1 MTAALLGAEFRRT
14 LHLARTYWLEYIADF
29 VLYFAG
35 FLLLIVVFN
44 AASPNFGSQ
53 GILSSLIGYITW
65 KVCASSFQNVANIAD
80 EEARTGT
87 LEQIFLSGSSALQVF
102 LARSLGIFLNQALRG
117 LLLGLIL
124 GAVLGA
130 LTAPTFLALAIFL
143 LTFLG
148 ALGLGLG
155 MAGLILVYKRMGGFL
170 TLIWQM
176 LVFFSGALAPLPG
189 ALLGWLSS
197 LLPLSWGIAALRAS
211 MVNGEAASDLWRS
224 GLLPGL
230 LLNTAAYLTLGV
242 FLFIWGERRAR
253 RLGVLGHY

>member
-1 MTAALLGAEFRRT
+1 MNSVLLAAEFRRT
-14 LHLARTYWLEYIADF
+14 LRLAQAYWLEYVSDF

-35 FLLLIVVFN
+35 FLLLMVIFN
-44 AASPNFGSQ
+44 AAAPDYGSQ
-53 GILSSLIGYITW
+53 GILSSLAGYITW
-65 KVCASSFQNVANIAD
+65 KVCATSFLNVARIAD

-87 LEQIFLSGSSALQVF
+87 LEQIFLSGGALQIF

-117 LLLGLIL
+117 LLLGLAL
-124 GAVLGA
+124 GAFLGVLTPPS
-130 LTAPTFLALAIFL
+130 LLSLAIFL

-155 MAGLILVYKRMGGFL
+155 MAGLVLVYKRLGGFL
-170 TLIWQM
+170 SLVWQM

-189 ALLGWLSS
+189 VLGTFSRV
-197 LLPLSWGIAALRAS
+197 LPLSWGIAALRTALVS
-211 MVNGEAASDLWRS
+211 SATLNDLWQN

-230 LLNTAAYLTLGV
+230 LLNTLLYLALGV
-242 FLFIWGERRAR
+242 AFFTWGERRAR

>member
-1 MTAALLGAEFRRT
+1 MNAVLLAAEFRRT
-14 LHLARTYWLEYIADF
+14 LRLAQAYWLEYVSDF

-35 FLLLIVVFN
+35 FLLLMVIFN
-44 AASPNFGSQ
+44 AASPDYGSQ
-53 GILSSLIGYITW
+53 GILSSLVGYITW
-65 KVCASSFQNVANIAD
+65 KVCASSFLNVARIAD

-87 LEQIFLSGSSALQVF
+87 LEQIFLSGSGALQIF

-117 LLLGLIL
+117 LLLGLAL
-124 GAVLGA
+124 GAFLGV
-130 LTAPTFLALAIFL
+130 LTAPGLLPLAIFL

-155 MAGLILVYKRMGGFL
+155 MAGLVLVYKRLGGFL
-170 TLIWQM
+170 SLVWQM

-189 ALLGWLSS
+189 VLGTFSRV
-197 LLPLSWGIAALRAS
+197 LPLSWGIAALRAALVS
-211 MVNGEAASDLWRS
+211 GATLTDLWQN

-230 LLNTAAYLTLGV
+230 LLNTLVYLALGV
-242 FLFIWGERRAR
+242 ALFTWGERRAR